1 MHKCAIL
8 VNKAY
13 GQTSYCAVSFTE
25 VNDEG
30 PAMRLNTVKKAGTFW
45 PDGSSTTGP
54 LDLRHGR
61 SLQTMLR
68 ALAEIDRIRGLQK
81 PSHKSH
87 ARAQLLQE
95 MIVTALGVDS
105 FATAEKVLTEAQRQ
119 RVASSIEAMLNR
131 AATREKKAATKRVR
145 AEAQEARRQVRE
157 RKDDTRRKIIIG
169 GTIIAAI
176 RGGVP
181 GKAALLES
189 IKSRLSTPNWQF
201 AEPIFTPSDDDHFLA
216 WARTITH
223 LDPAKLAAQYS
234 DRGQLVSLYQD
245 TEVQLERALD
255 LAQAWNDPEQRRQ
268 RGADARRKIMVG
280 GAILAAI
287 REEDATASMLLQLL
301 DERIVS
307 VRDREAV
314 RVVLPLAEFR
324 PRPRV

>member
-1 MHKCAIL
+1 
-8 VNKAY
+8 
-13 GQTSYCAVSFTE
+13 
-25 VNDEG
+25 
-30 PAMRLNTVKKAGTFW
+30 MRLNTVKKAGTFW

-95 MIVTALGVDS
+95 MIVSALGVDS

-145 AEAQEARRQVRE
+145 EQAQEARRQARE

-181 GKAALLES
+181 GEEALLES
-189 IKSRLSTPNWQF
+189 IKSRLPALNWQF
-201 AEPIFTPSDDDHFLA
+201 VEPIFTPPDDDHFLA
-216 WARTITH
+216 WARTILH
-223 LDPAKLAAQYS
+223 LDQAKFAEQFS
-234 DRGQLVSLYQD
+234 ERGKLVSLYRD
-245 TEVQLERALD
+245 TEAQLERALD

-268 RGADARRKIMVG
+268 RAADARRKIMVG
-280 GAILAAI
+280 GAILASI
-287 REEDATASMLLQLL
+287 REEDATAPMLLQLL
-301 DERIVS
+301 DERVVS

-314 RVVLPLAEFR
+314 RAVLPLADLR
-324 PRPRV
+324 PRTRV